1 MNQHIVVPISI
12 PSINCTKDTCKL
24 HSVHIN
30 TNKLNV
36 QRFMNV
42 MHLVDDN
49 RLYIA
54 QGKVLFLVSKQ
65 VFDFLP
71 TYFSFSFFKKRQKRN
86 AHFFFWITCKGETD
100 AEEVFGTTILWT
112 MPNALVPC
120 LKLGLF
126 GSCAFLSC
134 F

>member
-12 PSINCTKDTCKL
+12 PSINCTKGACKL
-24 HSVHIN
+24 HSVRIN

-71 TYFSFSFFKKRQKRN
+71 TYFSFSFFKKRQKKKCT
-86 AHFFFWITCKGETD
+86 FFLDNVQRGNWCWGSVWNHYSLNNVKCIGPLSRVE
-100 AEEVFGTTILWT
+100 
-112 MPNALVPC
+112 
-120 LKLGLF
+120 GLF